1 MYISLVLRY
10 PPNQNANQTW
20 QATYDGHKPLTT
32 QIFDRKDTYL
42 DNDSVFAVKDSL
54 VVDFV
59 PRENDPQAGLE
70 LKYDIKLVPNDEQSN
85 GTNGVTNG
93 A

>member
-1 MYISLVLRY
+1 MFDSILQY
-10 PPNQNANQTW
+10 ANQTW
-20 QATYDGHKPLTT
+20 QATYDGYKPLTT
-32 QIFDRKDTYL
+32 QIFDRKDPYL

-70 LKYDIKLVPNDEQSN
+70 LNYDIKLVQNEEQSN
-85 GTNGVTNG
+85 GTNGVTDG